1 MVCAYLLKF
10 GMVVSKGGF
19 QGVKNNVYVF
29 QDYVHRVGRT
39 ARAGRAGRAVTLVT
53 PTDVG
58 LVLVKLFIA
67 GFYRDSVD

>member
-1 MVCAYLLKF
+1 MNIF
-10 GMVVSKGGF
+10 F
-19 QGVKNNVYVF
+19 TR

-58 LVLVKLFIA
+58 LLQVSVLIKLK
-67 GFYRDSVD
+67 YHSL